1 MKLPT
6 TPQGWAIHL
15 SKLVKIFHEAHGLDR
30 FPIKIASIAT
40 EYSRNVFPDAP
51 ITKVEGLELSAK
63 FEGMLLPHPN
73 RNGEWGIIYNS
84 SITSK
89 GRINFTLGHELGHYL
104 LHRHLSPEGFRCS
117 SRDMLDWKSEH
128 GQIEAQ
134 ANTFAS
140 FLLMPLDDFR
150 EQIRNQEITMA
161 LMRHL
166 SDRYEVSITAAIL
179 KWLGITDK
187 RAMIVVSKDG
197 FIDWAWG
204 SKRLFK
210 SGIYYRARQE
220 TVPLPELSLAA
231 RRDPSIDAEIGF
243 VHPKGVWVGN
253 EEVNEMT
260 VFAGKSDMAI
270 TLLLYPN
277 NGANYLRLMPDCD
290 EEDTLDRYDQFQ
302 RHA

>member
-1 MKLPT
+1 MIEAITLRIV
-6 TPQGWAIHL
+6 WA
-15 SKLVKIFHEAHGLDR
+15 
-30 FPIKIASIAT
+30 
-40 EYSRNVFPDAP
+40 PDALLRNTLEALP
-51 ITKVEGLELSAK
+51 VLRKRGSISGRCFEPPKDDIAIGGVIFDQTGSASGLLCSNQCSAGATK
-63 FEGMLLPHPN
+63 
-73 RNGEWGIIYNS
+73 
-84 SITSK
+84 
-89 GRINFTLGHELGHYL
+89 RIEHDIAPAG
-104 LHRHLSPEGFRCS
+104 
-117 SRDMLDWKSEH
+117 RDMLDWKSEH

-150 EQIRNQEITMA
+150 EQIRSQAITMA

-166 SDRYEVSITAAIL
+166 SDCYEVSITAAIL

-197 FIDWAWG
+197 FIDWSWG

-243 VHPKGVWVGN
+243 VDPKGVWVGN
-253 EEVNEMT
+253 EEVNEM
-260 VFAGKSDMAI
+260 
-270 TLLLYPN
+270 
-277 NGANYLRLMPDCD
+277 RLMPDCD
-290 EEDTLDRYDQFQ
+290 EEDTLDRHDQFQ

>member
-51 ITKVEGLELSAK
+51 ITKVEGLDLSAK

-104 LHRHLSPEGFRCS
+104 LHRHLSPDDFRCS

-150 EQIRNQEITMA
+150 EQIRSQEITMA

-166 SDRYEVSITAAIL
+166 SDRYEVSITAGIL

-220 TVPLPELSLAA
+220 TVPLSELSLAA

-277 NGANYLRLMPDCD
+277 DGATYLRRMPDSD
-290 EEDTLDRYDQFQ
+290 EEDALDRYDQFQ

>member
-1 MKLPT
+1 M
-6 TPQGWAIHL
+6 
-15 SKLVKIFHEAHGLDR
+15 
-30 FPIKIASIAT
+30 
-40 EYSRNVFPDAP
+40 
-51 ITKVEGLELSAK
+51 EGLELSAK
-63 FEGMLLPHPN
+63 FEGMLLPNPN

-89 GRINFTLGHELGHYL
+89 GRINFTLGHELAHYL

-150 EQIRNQEITMA
+150 EQIRSQAITMA

-253 EEVNEMT
+253 EEVNETT

-277 NGANYLRLMPDCD
+277 DGASYLRLMPDSE
-290 EEDTLDRYDQFQ
+290 EEDTLDTYDQFQ

>member
-1 MKLPT
+1 
-6 TPQGWAIHL
+6 
-15 SKLVKIFHEAHGLDR
+15 
-30 FPIKIASIAT
+30 
-40 EYSRNVFPDAP
+40 
-51 ITKVEGLELSAK
+51 
-63 FEGMLLPHPN
+63 
-73 RNGEWGIIYNS
+73 
-84 SITSK
+84 
-89 GRINFTLGHELGHYL
+89 
-104 LHRHLSPEGFRCS
+104 
-117 SRDMLDWKSEH
+117 
-128 GQIEAQ
+128 
-134 ANTFAS
+134 
-140 FLLMPLDDFR
+140 MPLDDFR
-150 EQIRNQEITMA
+150 EQIRSQEITMA

-166 SDRYEVSITAAIL
+166 SDCYEVSITAAIL

-220 TVPLPELSLAA
+220 TMPLPELSLAA

-260 VFAGKSDMAI
+260 VFAGKSDLAI

-277 NGANYLRLMPDCD
+277 DGTNYLRLMPDCD
-290 EEDTLDRYDQFQ
+290 EEDTLDRYDRFQ

>member
-1 MKLPT
+1 
-6 TPQGWAIHL
+6 
-15 SKLVKIFHEAHGLDR
+15 
-30 FPIKIASIAT
+30 
-40 EYSRNVFPDAP
+40 
-51 ITKVEGLELSAK
+51 
-63 FEGMLLPHPN
+63 MLLPHPN

-104 LHRHLSPEGFRCS
+104 LHRHLAPEGFRCS

-128 GQIEAQ
+128 DQIEAQ

-150 EQIRNQEITMA
+150 EQIRSQAITMA

-166 SDRYEVSITAAIL
+166 ADRYEVSITAAIL

-253 EEVNEMT
+253 EEGERLIWLP
-260 VFAGKSDMAI
+260 AGAI
-270 TLLLYPN
+270 GRRSSLYPN
-277 NGANYLRLMPDCD
+277 DGRTTCPWARQRCRGRSTDTINFRTASWIVRLRGSL
-290 EEDTLDRYDQFQ
+290 
-302 RHA
+302 

>member
-1 MKLPT
+1 LKLPT
-6 TPQGWAIHL
+6 TPEGWAIHL
-15 SKLVKIFHEAHGLDR
+15 SKLVKIFHEVHGLDR

-51 ITKVEGLELSAK
+51 ITKVESLDLSAK

-73 RNGEWGIIYNS
+73 GNGEWGIIYNS

-104 LHRHLSPEGFRCS
+104 LHRHLSPEGFQCS
-117 SRDMLDWKSEH
+117 SRDMLNWKSEH

-150 EQIRNQEITMA
+150 EQIRSQEVTMA

-179 KWLGITDK
+179 KWLGITEK

-231 RRDPSIDAEIGF
+231 RRDPLIDAEIGF
-243 VHPKGVWVGN
+243 VHPKSVWVGN
-253 EEVNEMT
+253 EEVREMT
-260 VFAGKSDMAI
+260 VFAAKSDMTI

-277 NGANYLRLMPDCD
+277 DGATYLRGMSASDEVDTPD
-290 EEDTLDRYDQFQ
+290 TYDQFQ
-302 RHA
+302 RHG